1 MDRISPNSKSEKRNS
16 RINQKKSSIPYQI
29 SYQTKYNTIQK
40 HTANTTKKPRI
51 FAAAIRTGPL
61 SLFFQYVFHLFP
73 VKRQLLLVCSH
84 IIPHRG
90 RIIRPA
96 EQFGKLLHYDA
107 DEGDPVRD
115 GILPTILEKLNK
127 HGVEYEY
134 LNQEE
139 LRKNPVLLEKFAGA
153 LYYNDLKGITLP
165 EDFPAAQ
172 IFGWDPMGAALDR
185 ITTNDFEVVNIA
197 FDFFRRAGVRRA
209 AIVWRED
216 MVLIPDHPRI
226 AGFLSRMDAAGIAA
240 SPLSFRREDPDF
252 TARMKEY
259 IESGDDR
266 IGFFGFNA
274 LCGVKLCC
282 ALDALGLLAKYSE
295 RSILI
300 CDKSI
305 LLSGFYPRPAMIDLN
320 LPAMADRAVEM
331 LLYRLANPETPGL
344 LALQSPRLLT
354 T

>member
-1 MDRISPNSKSEKRNS
+1 MSLVR
-16 RINQKKSSIPYQI
+16 
-29 SYQTKYNTIQK
+29 
-40 HTANTTKKPRI
+40 KPRNLTDLARQAKVT
-51 FAAAIRTGPL
+51 AATVSLALRDSPQVSSEVKERIR
-61 SLFFQYVFHLFP
+61 QMA
-73 VKRQLLLVCSH
+73 
-84 IIPHRG
+84 
-90 RIIRPA
+90 A
-96 EQFGKLLHYDA
+96 EQGFTPRTYNRRPKPQPSKRHAHLGPILLLHYDA

-134 LNQEE
+134 HNQEE

>member
-1 MDRISPNSKSEKRNS
+1 MSLVR
-16 RINQKKSSIPYQI
+16 
-29 SYQTKYNTIQK
+29 
-40 HTANTTKKPRI
+40 KPRNLTDLARQAKVT
-51 FAAAIRTGPL
+51 AATVSLALRDSPQVSSEVKERIR
-61 SLFFQYVFHLFP
+61 QMA
-73 VKRQLLLVCSH
+73 
-84 IIPHRG
+84 
-90 RIIRPA
+90 A
-96 EQFGKLLHYDA
+96 EQGFTPRTYNRRPKPQPSKRHAHLGPILLLHYDA

-139 LRKNPVLLEKFAGA
+139 LRKNPVLLEIFAGA

>member
-1 MDRISPNSKSEKRNS
+1 MSLVR
-16 RINQKKSSIPYQI
+16 
-29 SYQTKYNTIQK
+29 
-40 HTANTTKKPRI
+40 KPRNLTDLARQAKVT
-51 FAAAIRTGPL
+51 AATVSLALRDSPQVSSEVKERIRL
-61 SLFFQYVFHLFP
+61 MA
-73 VKRQLLLVCSH
+73 
-84 IIPHRG
+84 
-90 RIIRPA
+90 A
-96 EQFGKLLHYDA
+96 EQGFTPRTYNRRPKPQPSKRHAHLGPILLLHYDA

-172 IFGWDPMGAALDR
+172 IFGWDPMGATLDR

>member
-1 MDRISPNSKSEKRNS
+1 M
-16 RINQKKSSIPYQI
+16 
-29 SYQTKYNTIQK
+29 
-40 HTANTTKKPRI
+40 
-51 FAAAIRTGPL
+51 
-61 SLFFQYVFHLFP
+61 
-73 VKRQLLLVCSH
+73 
-84 IIPHRG
+84 
-90 RIIRPA
+90 
-96 EQFGKLLHYDA
+96 
-107 DEGDPVRD
+107 RD

-172 IFGWDPMGAALDR
+172 IFGWGPMGAALDR

>member
-1 MDRISPNSKSEKRNS
+1 MSLVR
-16 RINQKKSSIPYQI
+16 
-29 SYQTKYNTIQK
+29 
-40 HTANTTKKPRI
+40 KPRNLTDLARQAKVT
-51 FAAAIRTGPL
+51 AATVSLALRDSPQVSSEVKERIR
-61 SLFFQYVFHLFP
+61 QMA
-73 VKRQLLLVCSH
+73 
-84 IIPHRG
+84 
-90 RIIRPA
+90 A
-96 EQFGKLLHYDA
+96 EQGFTPRTYNRRPKPQPSKRHAHLGPILLLHYDA

-320 LPAMADRAVEM
+320 LPAMDDRAVEM